1 MNSIRS
7 GGGSGLR
14 VGSGIGGPL
23 LRSYFAAA
31 AWQFPSSCGGCPSAL
46 LEDALED
53 VFGAPCSGS
62 GEFVPRPGLTEAPK
76 PRTHT
81 HTHTR
86 CGVFLRRSRHRA
98 SLDVVSNPRHMAQ
111 L

>member
-31 AWQFPSSCGGCPSAL
+31 GWQFPSSFGGCPSAL

-53 VFGAPCSGS
+53 VFGAPCKSSGRVVIPS
-62 GEFVPRPGLTEAPK
+62 PGLTAAQSPAHVAGFFYAV
-76 PRTHT
+76 RVT
-81 HTHTR
+81 
-86 CGVFLRRSRHRA
+86 GRRSA
-98 SLDVVSNPRHMAQ
+98 VKKGPAEAGPQ
-111 L
+111 G

>member
-31 AWQFPSSCGGCPSAL
+31 GWQFPSSFGGCPSAL

-53 VFGAPCSGS
+53 VFGAPCKSS
-62 GEFVPRPGLTEAPK
+62 C
-76 PRTHT
+76 PRTAYLPMRQAT
-81 HTHTR
+81 VR
-86 CGVFLRRSRHRA
+86 QADPLLWRSSGPRA
-98 SLDVVSNPRHMAQ
+98 LANTMGEVAR
-111 L
+111 